1 MEVQTFKKEI
11 AGRELI
17 IETGK
22 LAGQTNGAVTVQYGD
37 TVLLATAVMSDRQR
51 EGINYFPLMVD
62 YEERLYA
69 AGKIKGSRF
78 MKREGRPTDEAVL
91 SGRMV
96 DRILRPLFNGRIRND
111 IQVVITILSV
121 DQENDADFC
130 AIVGAS
136 MALAISNIP
145 WNGPVGVVR
154 VAKVD
159 GTIVANP
166 TYEQREASP
175 YEIIIA
181 GKADK
186 INMVEAGGK
195 EVPEADVVEAFKF
208 ATQYIKDL
216 TDFQNEIIAQIGKK
230 KKEVKLVQADD
241 ETEEAIRQFLSPKV
255 YDLNFNTSKEE
266 QGARRE
272 EFNKELKDFV
282 TEKFG
287 EDMISIAKI
296 IEEEETDAIMH
307 KSILQDNKRPD
318 GRKMDEVRA
327 ISSEVGL
334 LPRTHGSGLF
344 NRGTTQALTVATLGA
359 PGDEQTLDG
368 MEENGTKRFMHHYTF
383 PAFSVGE
390 VAPNRGPGRRE
401 IGHGA
406 LAEKALCPMIPD
418 KESFPYTIRLVS
430 EILSSNGSS
439 SMASVC
445 GSSLS
450 LMDAG
455 VPIQRPVAGIAM
467 GLIIGKNGEHKIL
480 TDIQGPEDHYGD
492 MDFKIAG
499 TSVGI
504 NAMQMDVK
512 LEGITVDIIEET
524 LAAARKARMHI
535 IDIMNSSIAKA
546 RNDLSQ
552 YAPRITTLRI
562 NPEKI
567 RDVIGPGGKIINEII
582 AATDVA
588 IDIEEDGLVLIT
600 GKNAEGAKK
609 AEEWIKNLT
618 KEVVAGEI
626 FQGKVV
632 KIMDFGAFVE
642 ILPGKDGLVHISEL
656 APNRVEKVEDIVKI
670 GDVITVKV
678 KEIDSQGR
686 INLTHKGI

>member
-1 MEVQTFKKEI
+1 MEIKTFKKEI
-11 AGRELI
+11 AGKELT

-22 LAGQTNGAVTVQYGD
+22 MANQANGSVTVQYGD
-37 TVLLATAVMSDRQR
+37 TVLLATATMSDRQR

-78 MKREGRPTDEAVL
+78 IKREGRPTDEAVL
-91 SGRMV
+91 SGRMT
-96 DRILRPLFNGRIRND
+96 DRILRPLFNGRMRND

-121 DQENDADFC
+121 DQENDPDFC
-130 AIVGAS
+130 AIIGAS
-136 MALAISNIP
+136 LALAISDIP

-154 VAKVD
+154 IAEVD
-159 GTIVANP
+159 EEIIANP
-166 TYEQREASP
+166 TYEQRKKSN

-181 GKADK
+181 GKEDK

-195 EVPEADVVEAFKF
+195 EVPEADIIKAFKF
-208 ATQYIKDL
+208 SSQYIKEL
-216 TDFQNEIIAQIGKK
+216 TDFQNEIISKIGKTK
-230 KKEVKLVQADD
+230 KKVELVKADD
-241 ETEEAIRQFLSPKV
+241 KIEKEIRRFLSDKI
-255 YDLNFNTSKEE
+255 YALNFNTTKEE
-266 QGARRE
+266 QSAKRE
-272 EFNKELKDFV
+272 AFNKELKDFV
-282 TEKFG
+282 IEKFG
-287 EDMISIAKI
+287 DEILAIARI
-296 IEEEETDAIMH
+296 IEEEETDALMH
-307 KSILQDNKRPD
+307 KSILKDNKRPD
-318 GRKMDEVRA
+318 GRRMDEVRK
-327 ISSEVGL
+327 INSEVGI

-344 NRGTTQALTVATLGA
+344 NRGATQALTVATLGA

-368 MEENGTKRFMHHYTF
+368 MEENGKKRFMHHYTF

-406 LAEKALCPMIPD
+406 LAEKAIYPMIPD
-418 KESFPYTIRLVS
+418 KENFPYTIRLVS

-467 GLIIGKNGEHKIL
+467 GLITEKNGRYKIL

-499 TSVGI
+499 TEVGI

-512 LEGITVDIIEET
+512 LEGITVNIIEET
-524 LAAARKARMHI
+524 LLAARKARMHI
-535 IDIMNSSIAKA
+535 INIMNNSIAKT
-546 RNDLSQ
+546 REDLSP
-552 YAPRITTLRI
+552 YAPRITTLQI

-567 RDVIGPGGKIINEII
+567 RAVIGPGGKVINEII
-582 AATDVA
+582 AETDVA
-588 IDIEEDGLVLIT
+588 IDIEDDGLVFIT
-600 GKNAEGAKK
+600 AKNRESAKK

-618 KEVVAGEI
+618 REVVAGEI

-642 ILPGKDGLVHISEL
+642 ILPGQDGLVHISEL
-656 APNRVEKVEDIVKI
+656 AKNRVEKVEDVVKI
-670 GDVITVKV
+670 GDIIAVKV
-678 KEIDSQGR
+678 KEIDLQGR
-686 INLTHKGI
+686 INLTHKGV

>member
-1 MEVQTFKKEI
+1 MEMKTFKKEI

-37 TVLLATAVMSDRQR
+37 TLLLATAVMSDRQR

-130 AIVGAS
+130 AIIGAS
-136 MALAISNIP
+136 MALAISDIP

-159 GTIVANP
+159 GTIIANP
-166 TYEQREASP
+166 TYDQRDKSKF
-175 YEIIIA
+175 EIIVA

-186 INMVEAGGK
+186 INMVEAGAK
-195 EVPEADVVEAFKF
+195 EALEADIIEAFKF
-208 ATQYIKDL
+208 AEQYIKDL
-216 TDFQNEIIAQIGKK
+216 TDFQIEIVSQIGKT
-230 KKEVKLVQADD
+230 KKEVKLVQADK
-241 ETEEAIRQFLSPKV
+241 ETEEAIRQFISTKA
-255 YDLNFNTSKEE
+255 YDLNFNTPKAEI
-266 QGARRE
+266 GMKRE
-272 EFNKELKDFV
+272 KFNKELKDFV
-282 TEKFG
+282 VEKFG
-287 EDMISIAKI
+287 EEIMSVARI
-296 IEEEETDAIMH
+296 IEEEETDALMH
-307 KSILQDNKRPD
+307 KSILEDGKRPD

-344 NRGTTQALTVATLGA
+344 NRGATQALTVATLGA

-368 MEENGTKRFMHHYTF
+368 MEENGTKRFMHHYSF
-383 PAFSVGE
+383 PAYSVGE

-406 LAEKALCPMIPD
+406 LAEKALCAMIPD

-455 VPIQRPVAGIAM
+455 VPIARPVAGIAM
-467 GLIIGKNGEHKIL
+467 GLITGKNREYKVL

-499 TSVGI
+499 TEIGI

-512 LEGITVDIIEET
+512 LEGITVAIIEET
-524 LAAARKARMHI
+524 LVAARKARMYI
-535 IDIMNSSIAKA
+535 ISIMNNSIDKS
-546 RNDLSQ
+546 REDLSQ

-562 NPEKI
+562 NPDKI

-582 AATDVA
+582 VATDVA
-588 IDIEEDGLVLIT
+588 IDIEDDGLVLIT

-609 AEEWIKNLT
+609 AEEWIKSLT
-618 KEVVAGEI
+618 REIVVGEI

-642 ILPGKDGLVHISEL
+642 LLPGKDGLVHISEL
-656 APNRVEKVEDIVKI
+656 AEGRVEKV
-670 GDVITVKV
+670 GDVVKVGDAIKVKV

-686 INLTHKGI
+686 INLTHKGL

>member
-1 MEVQTFKKEI
+1 MEIKTFKKEI
-11 AGRELI
+11 AGKELT

-22 LAGQTNGAVTVQYGD
+22 MANQANGSVTVQYGD
-37 TVLLATAVMSDRQR
+37 TVLLATATMSDRQR

-78 MKREGRPTDEAVL
+78 IKREGRPTDEAVL
-91 SGRMV
+91 SGRMT
-96 DRILRPLFNGRIRND
+96 DRILRPLFNGRMRND

-121 DQENDADFC
+121 DQENDPDFC
-130 AIVGAS
+130 AIIGAS
-136 MALAISNIP
+136 LALAISDIP

-154 VAKVD
+154 IAEVD
-159 GTIVANP
+159 EEIIANP
-166 TYEQREASP
+166 TYEQRKKSN

-181 GKADK
+181 GKEDK

-195 EVPEADVVEAFKF
+195 EVPEADIIKAFKF
-208 ATQYIKDL
+208 SSQYIKEL
-216 TDFQNEIIAQIGKK
+216 TDFQNEIISKIGKTK
-230 KKEVKLVQADD
+230 KKVELVKADD
-241 ETEEAIRQFLSPKV
+241 KIEKEIRRFLSDKI
-255 YDLNFNTSKEE
+255 YALNFNTTKEE
-266 QGARRE
+266 QSAKRE
-272 EFNKELKDFV
+272 AFNKELKDFV
-282 TEKFG
+282 IEKFG
-287 EDMISIAKI
+287 DEILAIARI
-296 IEEEETDAIMH
+296 IEEEETDALMH
-307 KSILQDNKRPD
+307 KSILKDNKRPD
-318 GRKMDEVRA
+318 GRRMDEVRK
-327 ISSEVGL
+327 INSEVGI

-344 NRGTTQALTVATLGA
+344 NRGATQALTVATLGA

-368 MEENGTKRFMHHYTF
+368 MEENGKKRFMHHYTF

-406 LAEKALCPMIPD
+406 LAEKAIYPMIPD
-418 KESFPYTIRLVS
+418 KENFPYTIRLVS

-467 GLIIGKNGEHKIL
+467 GLITEKNGRYKIL

-499 TSVGI
+499 TEIGI

-512 LEGITVDIIEET
+512 LEGITVNIIEET
-524 LAAARKARMHI
+524 LLAARKARMHI
-535 IDIMNSSIAKA
+535 INIMNNSIAKT
-546 RNDLSQ
+546 REDLSP
-552 YAPRITTLRI
+552 YAPRITTLQI

-567 RDVIGPGGKIINEII
+567 RAVIGPGGKVINEII
-582 AATDVA
+582 AETDVA
-588 IDIEEDGLVLIT
+588 IDIEDDGLVFIT
-600 GKNAEGAKK
+600 AKNRESAKK

-618 KEVVAGEI
+618 REVVAGEI

-642 ILPGKDGLVHISEL
+642 ILPGQDGLVHISEL
-656 APNRVEKVEDIVKI
+656 AKNRVEKVEDVVKI
-670 GDVITVKV
+670 GDIIAVKV
-678 KEIDSQGR
+678 KEIDLQGR
-686 INLTHKGI
+686 INLTHKGV

>member
-1 MEVQTFKKEI
+1 MEIKTFKKEI
-11 AGRELI
+11 ANRELI

-22 LAGQTNGAVTVQYGD
+22 MANQANGSVTVQYGD
-37 TVLLATAVMSDRQR
+37 TLLLATATMSNRQR

-91 SGRMV
+91 SGRMT
-96 DRILRPLFNGRIRND
+96 DRILRPLFNGRVRND

-121 DQENDADFC
+121 DQENDPDFC
-130 AIVGAS
+130 AIIGAS
-136 MALAISNIP
+136 LALAISDIP

-159 GTIVANP
+159 GEIIANP
-166 TYEQREASP
+166 TYEQRNASQ

-195 EVPEADVVEAFKF
+195 EAPEADIIEAFKF
-208 ATQYIKDL
+208 SKQYIQDL
-216 TDFQNEIIAQIGKK
+216 TDFQNEIISQIGKE
-230 KKEVKLVQADD
+230 KKEMKLVKADKLI
-241 ETEEAIRQFLSPKV
+241 EEEIRGFLSEKV
-255 YDLNFNTSKEE
+255 YEINFNTPKEQQNE
-266 QGARRE
+266 KRE
-272 EFNKELKDFV
+272 EFNKKLKDFV
-282 TEKFG
+282 IERFG
-287 EDMISIAKI
+287 EEMLSVARI
-296 IEEEETDAIMH
+296 IEEEEIDALMH
-307 KSILQDNKRPD
+307 KSILQDDKRPD
-318 GRKMDEVRA
+318 GRKMDEVRE
-327 ISSEVGL
+327 ISSEVKV

-344 NRGTTQALTVATLGA
+344 NRGATQALTVATLGA

-368 MEENGTKRFMHHYTF
+368 MEETGTKRFMHHYSF

-467 GLIIGKNGEHKIL
+467 GLITGENGKYKVL

-499 TSVGI
+499 TEVGI

-512 LEGITVDIIEET
+512 LEGITINIIEET
-524 LAAARKARMHI
+524 LSAARKARMHI
-535 IDIMNSSIAKA
+535 IDIMNNSIAEA
-546 RNDLSQ
+546 REDLSP

-582 AATDVA
+582 AETDVA
-588 IDIEEDGLVLIT
+588 IDIEDDGLVLIT
-600 GKNAEGAKK
+600 GKNSEGAKK

-618 KEVVAGEI
+618 REVTAGEI
-626 FQGKVV
+626 FEGKVV

-642 ILPGKDGLVHISEL
+642 ILPGQDGLVHISEL
-656 APNRVEKVEDIVKI
+656 ASNRVEKVEDVVKV
-670 GDVITVKV
+670 GDIITVKV
-678 KEIDSQGR
+678 KEIDTQGR